1 MFNCPVRKKDI
12 FFFCRNLSI
21 ILLDYIFNSCFALTG
36 IVRVRL
42 ILGGGLG
49 EQFCLCRG
57 CTGIHIGEGV
67 FSDCGGTRP
76 YFWVFG

>member
-1 MFNCPVRKKDI
+1 MFSCPVRKIKK
-12 FFFCRNLSI
+12 SI

-42 ILGGGLG
+42 ILEGRLG

-57 CTGIHIGEGV
+57 CTGINIGEGF

-76 YFWVFG
+76 YFKVFG